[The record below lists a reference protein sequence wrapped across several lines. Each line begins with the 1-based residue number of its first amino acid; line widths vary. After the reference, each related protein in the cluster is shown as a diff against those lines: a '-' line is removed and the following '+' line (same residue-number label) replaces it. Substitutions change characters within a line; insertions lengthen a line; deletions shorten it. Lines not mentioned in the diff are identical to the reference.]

1 MLPALGYTLPVHAT
15 DCLKDGAVEAAD
27 FVPAQ
32 FSDAAQL
39 NAITSQHP
47 FGLVNI
53 HLGTLALSDNLNAWC
68 LERESIRQLLSTSW
82 NATVSVSLSA
92 RSPEP
97 GDEAGLTRVLET
109 IRTLQQRFDGARLY
123 LEITP
128 AVKDPATPQ
137 RDADFLSEVL
147 QRTGC
152 GWLLSVS
159 EVYARSRNIGFDAYD
174 HIAEVLPSAT
184 NVLIRASSV
193 RFEKRIGAVVTT
205 AEGAI
210 PDEIWSLLRHALVLG
225 SHKARAVVIAGRELR
240 GGETLRKS
248 DLRHSRFIVD
258 RVQGRQRM
266 LRQQPGVGDFLAR
279 GTIRRA

>member
-1 MLPALGYTLPVHAT
+1 MLPALGYTLPTHAT
-15 DCLKDGAVEAAD
+15 DCLKDPAVEAAD
-27 FVPAQ
+27 LVPAQ
-32 FSDAAQL
+32 FADATQL
-39 NAITSQHP
+39 SAITSQHP
-47 FGLVNI
+47 YGLVNI
-53 HLGTLALSDNLNAWC
+53 HLGTLALSDNLDAWC
-68 LERESIRQLLSTSW
+68 TERDAIRQLLGTSW
-82 NATVSVSLSA
+82 GATVSVSLSA
-92 RSPEP
+92 GSPEP
-97 GDEAGLTRVLET
+97 TDEAGLKRVLD
-109 IRTLQQRFDGARLY
+109 IVKALQRRFEGARLY

-152 GWLLSVS
+152 GWLLNVS
-159 EVYARSRNIGFDAYD
+159 EAYARSQNAGFDAYD
-174 HIAEVLPSAT
+174 QIAEIMPSAT

-210 PDEIWSLLRHALVLG
+210 PDEVWSLLRHALLLG
-225 SHKARAVVIAGRELR
+225 SHKTRAVVIAGRDLR

-248 DLRHSRFIVD
+248 DLRHARFIVD

-266 LRQQPGVGDFLAR
+266 LRQQAGAADFLAR

>member
-27 FVPAQ
+27 FVPQQ
-32 FSDAAQL
+32 FTDATQL
-39 NAITSQHP
+39 TAITSQHP
-47 FGLVNI
+47 YGLVNI
-53 HLGTLALSDNLNAWC
+53 HLGTLALSDNLEAWC
-68 LERESIRQLLSTSW
+68 QERAAIRQLLTTSW
-82 NATVSVSLSA
+82 GATVSVSLSA

-97 GDEAGLTRVLET
+97 NDEASLKRVVDVV
-109 IRTLQQRFDGARLY
+109 RALQARFEGARLY

-128 AVKDPATPQ
+128 AVKELPTPQ
-137 RDADFLSEVL
+137 RDADFLSEIL

-152 GWLLSVS
+152 GWLLNVA
-159 EVYARSRNIGFDAYD
+159 EAYARSRNAGFDAYD
-174 HIAEVLPSAT
+174 QIAEILPSAT

-210 PDEIWSLLRHALVLG
+210 PDEVWSLLRHALVLG
-225 SHKARAVVIAGRELR
+225 GHKTRAVVVSGRELR

-248 DLRHSRFIVD
+248 DLKHARFIVD

-266 LRQQPGVGDFLAR
+266 LRQQPGAGDSLSR
-279 GTIRRA
+279 GSIRRA